1 MRRAAIGL
9 GLLWLLVYV
18 APLGVLPMG
27 SPDESRYAEIARE
40 MLVSGD
46 QVVPRLNGLLYLE
59 KPPLVYWTTELSL
72 AVFGLNSFAVRLH
85 SAISVALTALMVAL
99 LVRRFTGSDEE
110 SLLSAAMYGT
120 GVMVFGLGSVAIPD
134 SLLTLFLTGTLAA
147 VLCSLD
153 ATRTGPRAGWLAAA
167 GLSCGL
173 AFLTKGFLA
182 VAVPGMVIA
191 VWLVFSSRRWEVI
204 KLVWLPALTAVATV
218 LPWGILI
225 HRRQPQFWSEFIWVQ
240 HIERF
245 LAPEGATHHPEP
257 LWYFLPVLAYGTMP
271 WLLMIPAAT
280 AGLLLRRRREP
291 WLLAIVAWFVLPL
304 LFFSSS
310 SGKLATYILPIFPPL
325 AIIMSGGLME
335 YARHGRGRRLFNVGA
350 AISAVAALLTLP
362 AVWIVARPYYGP
374 GEMWKWL
381 MMMLALAAWAA
392 CSLLALRSQSL
403 RRGIRAYAAAPL
415 VLFFAIH
422 FLYPTTAAAR
432 PSLGAFMEQHG
443 SEIPPSALVVVDT
456 ESVHGVSWF
465 LQRHDLFLF
474 PVGGELSYGLAREGQ
489 QGRLLVPEKLDER
502 LMNPGRR
509 EDLVIIID
517 EEKFGDLLDE
527 HLAALPIK
535 PVFSHQDVGF
545 RLLRFSPLAEN
556 AGPVT
561 GGTDA
566 SPS

>member
-1 MRRAAIGL
+1 VRRAAIGL

-27 SPDESRYAEIARE
+27 SPDEARYAEIARE

-46 QVVPRLNGLLYLE
+46 HVVPRLNGLLYLE

-72 AVFGLNSFAVRLH
+72 AVFGLNSFAVRLQ
-85 SAISVALTALMVAL
+85 SALSVALTALLVGL
-99 LVRRFTGSDEE
+99 LVRRFTGSSEE
-110 SLLSAAMYGT
+110 SLLSAAVYGT
-120 GVMVFGLGSVAIPD
+120 GAMVFGLGSVAIPD
-134 SLLTLFLTGTLAA
+134 NLLTLFLTGTLAA
-147 VLCSLD
+147 GLCALD
-153 ATRTGPRAGWLAAA
+153 ATRRGARAGWLAAA

-191 VWLVFSSRRWEVI
+191 AWLVFSSRRWGVI
-204 KLVWLPALTAVATV
+204 KLIWLPALTAVATV

-225 HRRQPQFWSEFIWVQ
+225 HRSQPQFWSEFIWVQ

-245 LAPEGATHHPEP
+245 LAPAGATHHPEP
-257 LWYFLPVLAYGTMP
+257 LWYFLPVLSYGTMP

-291 WLLAIVAWFVLPL
+291 WLLGIVAWFVLPL
-304 LFFSSS
+304 LFFSAS

-325 AIIMSGGLME
+325 AIIMAAGLME

-350 AISAVAALLTLP
+350 AISGVAALLTMP
-362 AVWIVARPYYGP
+362 GVWIFARPYYGP

-381 MMMLALAAWAA
+381 MIMVALAAWAV
-392 CSLLALRSQSL
+392 CSLLAMRGQTL

-415 VLFFAIH
+415 VLFFACH
-422 FLYPTTAAAR
+422 FLYPTTAEAR
-432 PSLGAFMEQHG
+432 PSLGAFIEQNR
-443 SEIPPSALVVVDT
+443 SEIPPSAMVVADT
-456 ESVHGVSWF
+456 ESVHGVCWL
-465 LQRHDLFLF
+465 LQRNDLFLF
-474 PVGGELSYGLAREGQ
+474 PVGGELSYGLGREEQ
-489 QGRLLVPEKLDER
+489 QGRLLAPEKLVEWVIH
-502 LMNPGRR
+502 PGRR

-517 EEKFGDLLDE
+517 EEKFGELLDE
-527 HLAALPIK
+527 HLAPLPIK
-535 PVFSHQDVGF
+535 PIFSDQDLGF
-545 RLLRFSPLAEN
+545 RLLRFAPVEGQ
-556 AGPVT
+556 AGPVA
-561 GGTDA
+561 GGTNE